1 MYKTNKKVWMMI
13 VSAIMLANVFSFAQN
28 QQPQQGQRPP
38 QGPPVVF
45 SNSPGDMAKYLALS
59 PEQRQKENKALL
71 EMFGQLRVADVR
83 DGMDWVGY
91 FGFGSLDPKIRP
103 LWASGCVVGIARTAR
118 YLPYEGPY
126 PLERG
131 DEYTRWQSRYYSV
144 VCTYPW
150 LDEIEDGDFVAIDLS
165 GVNAGLMGSE
175 NTLRCLIRGVRGFV
189 INGGGMRDTD
199 EVIKSKIP
207 CWNYFISQAMDQA
220 RIRYEAKDIPVSIG
234 GVAIYPGDIIVAD
247 NDGVIVVP
255 RGAAEGVFKYASIGL
270 ESDMVTRGR
279 LYEQLGWEKDDT
291 VK

>member
-1 MYKTNKKVWMMI
+1 MKATNKKVWMMI
-13 VSAIMLANVFSFAQN
+13 VATIMLANVLSFAQN
-28 QQPQQGQRPP
+28 QQPQQGTLIQ
-38 QGPPVVF
+38 F
-45 SNSPGDMAKYLALS
+45 SNSPGDMNKYLAL
-59 PEQRQKENKALL
+59 PAEKRQAENKALL
-71 EMFGQLRVADVR
+71 EMFGQLRLADVR
-83 DGMDWVGY
+83 DGLDWVGY
-91 FGFGSLDPKIRP
+91 FGFCSLDPKIRP

-131 DEYTRWQSRYYSV
+131 DEYTRWQGRYYSV

-150 LDEIEDGDFVAIDLS
+150 MDEIEEGDFAAIDLS

-175 NTLRCLIRGVRGFV
+175 NTLRCLLKGLRGFV

-199 EVIKSKIP
+199 EVIKSKVP

-220 RIRYEAKDIPVSIG
+220 RIRFDAKDIPVSIG

-255 RGAAEGVFKYASIGL
+255 RGVAEEVYKYAARGL
-270 ESDMVTRGR
+270 ETDMITRGQ